1 MEYEWYAWIQK
12 LTIKEKRR
20 VPSCLGWDLQN
31 SWNCWD
37 QQYLLIVLGRK
48 NDWPPAYF
56 LFIVG
61 ISLHGGF
68 SCTRFTREHKQ
79 KREVAL
85 YSCCASQKPLNYWY
99 QEIKQSCTGRMIFPV
114 LIFPRFR
121 QCQYIACNRFTR
133 EHKKKRERWHH
144 VPVWCF
150 KAFELLGFENE
161 IMFGLKNDW
170 APAYFHQFCRHQFA
184 KCFLMQL
191 FHQRTQRKERG
202 GILFELDA
210 PRTFE

>member
-1 MEYEWYAWIQK
+1 MICMNCSWKINQVFLQKNIFYSFKAKKSEAFKSKIVVSFDFQNQKWKMEYEWYAWIQK

-37 QQYLLIVLGRK
+37 QKYLLIVLGRK

-99 QEIKQSCTGRMIFPV
+99 QEIK
-114 LIFPRFR
+114 
-121 QCQYIACNRFTR
+121 
-133 EHKKKRERWHH
+133 
-144 VPVWCF
+144 
-150 KAFELLGFENE
+150 
-161 IMFGLKNDW
+161 
-170 APAYFHQFCRHQFA
+170 
-184 KCFLMQL
+184 
-191 FHQRTQRKERG
+191 
-202 GILFELDA
+202 
-210 PRTFE
+210 

>member
-37 QQYLLIVLGRK
+37 QKYLLIVLGRK

-121 QCQYIACNRFTR
+121 RRTM
-133 EHKKKRERWHH
+133 
-144 VPVWCF
+144 PVVITLHAIVSPEST
-150 KAFELLGFENE
+150 K
-161 IMFGLKNDW
+161 
-170 APAYFHQFCRHQFA
+170 
-184 KCFLMQL
+184 
-191 FHQRTQRKERG
+191 RKERG
-202 GILFELDA
+202 GIMFGFGVSKPLSCWDLKMKLCLD
-210 PRTFE
+210 